1 MGWAMRAPRRA
12 SGYTVA
18 EYYGLVDEG
27 VLGEDD
33 HTELLEGVIVAG
45 EPQNPPHASGV
56 WRVHRALER
65 AVGERAIV
73 RAQLDYIAGRR
84 SAPEPDVAVVP
95 LDPDGY
101 ATAHPSRAYAL
112 FEISDSPRTQPP
124 PPHPPAPPL
133 LRAHGPS
140 SWRAPHAGRPPGRDD
155 RGGRLPPPSHD
166 ASPQGVAAGRRRAR
180 RSRRSSRGRAP
191 AYRPSAP

>member
-1 MGWAMRAPRRA
+1 MRAPRRA

-101 ATAHPSRAYAL
+101 ATAHPTQAHAL
-112 FEISDSPRTQPP
+112 FEIADSSLIQDRLTKAPIYARNGVPQYVLVNLREDCVENHTAPGAPRRRYLER
-124 PPHPPAPPL
+124 AV
-133 LRAHGPS
+133 LRRGDRLALVAFPDVTL
-140 SWRAPHAGRPPGRDD
+140 AVDD
-155 RGGRLPPPSHD
+155 LLPP
-166 ASPQGVAAGRRRAR
+166 RRRGPR
-180 RSRRSSRGRAP
+180 
-191 AYRPSAP
+191 